1 MNLYHY
7 FGKSYTVLSLLTIA
21 LNILFAHEAE
31 AAAEIKVLHLC
42 TVPYTQMHCSYIIYN
57 IMTI

>member
-1 MNLYHY
+1 MCITILERVRQYCLH
-7 FGKSYTVLSLLTIA
+7 STIA

-42 TVPYTQMHCSYIIYN
+42 TVSLTQMDYYDYLI
-57 IMTI
+57 